1 MFSMGFGVQ
10 SPPVWHFWVDD
21 FLLPCRWDSSL
32 EGTQSPIFRCQ
43 WKSQLMQLYFSFHLE
58 YLIPFVKLDFP
69 LSFLFG
75 KKHRGNVLEG
85 NTPTKPLF
93 PPCFRFF
100 FGGGPKTG
108 FCGGV
113 KKKRWKAS
121 SHCHCVN
128 CCFVLQ
134 AIRVFQVCGVHK
146 KTKAISGW
154 WFQKFFIFTPIWGR
168 FPFWLIF
175 FKWVE
180 TTNQNLHNH
189 IGTTNVATLVLF
201 ATFQST

>member
-75 KKHRGNVLEG
+75 KKHRGNVWRALGGELHIQLQNTETEG
-85 NTPTKPLF
+85 NPHTDKATF
-93 PPCFRFF
+93 SSMFSFF
-100 FGGGPKTG
+100 FW
-108 FCGGV
+108 GGV
-113 KKKRWKAS
+113 QKLVFVEGLLCSCKYTVVQS
-121 SHCHCVN
+121 LN
-128 CCFVLQ
+128 CQEIYF
-134 AIRVFQVCGVHK
+134 
-146 KTKAISGW
+146 
-154 WFQKFFIFTPIWGR
+154 
-168 FPFWLIF
+168 
-175 FKWVE
+175 
-180 TTNQNLHNH
+180 
-189 IGTTNVATLVLF
+189 LF
-201 ATFQST
+201 